1 MKNNFAC
8 SLRYFR
14 EKERVT
20 RCALHVFHSVKRT
33 ANNFVINCIKLSVRK
48 TVYAPAS
55 SRVCGT
61 INWTARARFVFFF
74 PLFPPLF
81 FFILFLHRAGEFDV
95 SNSQDA
101 LIRFYRPLVQIL
113 GIHIDCNWNEKYE
126 IRRWFVVF
134 RSNKL
139 AIFKNMQKEETVY
152 RRCALYRREKKGT
165 GGGGKKKKRITP

>member
-1 MKNNFAC
+1 MKFSYRLFLPSVLRYFTRIHYIYIYALFRLYSFSSFAEFSRALSNSRSAGKSMKNNFAC

-14 EKERVT
+14 EKERVI

-74 PLFPPLF
+74 LLFPPLF
-81 FFILFLHRAGEFDV
+81 FFYSFSPPSRRIWCFEFAG
-95 SNSQDA
+95 
-101 LIRFYRPLVQIL
+101 
-113 GIHIDCNWNEKYE
+113 
-126 IRRWFVVF
+126 
-134 RSNKL
+134 
-139 AIFKNMQKEETVY
+139 
-152 RRCALYRREKKGT
+152 
-165 GGGGKKKKRITP
+165 RIN

>member
-1 MKNNFAC
+1 MYKTFGTKNG
-8 SLRYFR
+8 LRSGEQQGLRHNKLNSSCAFR
-14 EKERVT
+14 
-20 RCALHVFHSVKRT
+20 F
-33 ANNFVINCIKLSVRK
+33 FLSSFS
-48 TVYAPAS
+48 PS
-55 SRVCGT
+55 
-61 INWTARARFVFFF
+61 
-74 PLFPPLF
+74 LF

>member
-1 MKNNFAC
+1 MKFSYSLFLPSCDILPEFIIYIYIYALFRLYSFSFRPSQNFLARSQIPRSAGKSMKNNFAC

-20 RCALHVFHSVKRT
+20 RCALYVFHSVKRT

-81 FFILFLHRAGEFDV
+81 FFLFFFSTEPENLMFR
-95 SNSQDA
+95 
-101 LIRFYRPLVQIL
+101 
-113 GIHIDCNWNEKYE
+113 
-126 IRRWFVVF
+126 IRR
-134 RSNKL
+134 
-139 AIFKNMQKEETVY
+139 TH
-152 RRCALYRREKKGT
+152 
-165 GGGGKKKKRITP
+165 

>member
-1 MKNNFAC
+1 MHYFDYIASRFVPLNFSRAPSNSSRSAGKYGKSMKNNFAC

-61 INWTARARFVFFF
+61 INWTARARFIFFF
-74 PLFPPLF
+74 LFFSPPLSLFF

-126 IRRWFVVF
+126 IRRW
-134 RSNKL
+134 
-139 AIFKNMQKEETVY
+139 
-152 RRCALYRREKKGT
+152 
-165 GGGGKKKKRITP
+165 P